1 MANKK
6 QSQANYYRLFLQLGI
21 FALLIYMLLRP
32 LLDKSYAPD
41 FEAFCPF
48 GGMQSLA
55 SYFSV
60 HSLACSM
67 TTVQIALGIAL
78 ILAVVLFSK
87 LFCSYICPIGTFTER
102 MGTLGRK
109 AKMHITLTG
118 NIDRLLR
125 VFKYVLLYISFYF
138 TVTASELFCRKF
150 DPFYATFT
158 GFSGDVVLWF
168 ALPALILTIAGSFFI
183 RQFWC
188 KYLCPLGAVTNV
200 AVYAL
205 PTAAI
210 TLLWVLL
217 TSVAGLVIPWPW
229 LLGTI
234 CLMGFLFEATT
245 LKFLVFPSLRITRND
260 KLCTHCRICD
270 KKCPMAIQ
278 ISTAD
283 TVDHIDCH
291 LCVDCVVKCPEK
303 GALTINKR
311 NLSWLPAVATVF
323 LTALAIT
330 IATYYELPTISENW
344 GDINGKNVKVIRMDG
359 LKNIKC
365 FGSSRSFANHMKEIP
380 GVLGIET
387 FVKHHRVVVYYN
399 EDIIKAEGVKEA
411 IFSPVSILLNLNGKI
426 KGRVNFIKIGIDRCF
441 DPNDQ
446 NYLGEL
452 LRKDKGV
459 LALSTRF
466 GEPVQATIYFD
477 ASRTDEDKIKKAA
490 SQETLVMGT
499 GKDQTTVETGFV
511 VNETGKT
518 TGEMPASGFLAMF
531 IPTTDVSFNKYEI
544 YSDDQMLVYELPF
557 EQAADPE
564 MQQWMP
570 FLVSH
575 ASNDDG
581 IVRIQTSFTER
592 GPVIKIWFVSEL
604 TTVEKINSLLKASEF
619 LVHYPDKTVKKTKN
633 PFRFETGNYK

>member
-1 MANKK
+1 
-6 QSQANYYRLFLQLGI
+6 
-21 FALLIYMLLRP
+21 MLLRP
-32 LLDKSYAPD
+32 LLDKNYVPD
-41 FEAFCPF
+41 FEAYCPF

-67 TTVQIALGIAL
+67 TTVQIALGLAL
-78 ILAVVLFSK
+78 LLAVILFSK
-87 LFCSYICPIGTFTER
+87 LFCSYICPIGTFTEW
-102 MGTLGRK
+102 MGSLGRK

-118 NIDRLLR
+118 NTDKILR
-125 VFKYVLLYISFYF
+125 ALKYVLLFITFYY

-150 DPFYATFT
+150 DPFYASFT
-158 GFSGDVVLWF
+158 GFSGDVFLWY
-168 ALPALILTIAGSFFI
+168 AIPAFLLTVVGSFFI

-188 KYLCPLGAVTNV
+188 KYLCPLGAITNI

-205 PTAAI
+205 PASAV

-217 TSVAGLVIPWPW
+217 TNVAGLTIPWPW
-229 LLGTI
+229 LLGAL
-234 CLMGFLFEATT
+234 CLVGFLFEATT
-245 LKFLVFPSLRITRND
+245 LKFFVFPSLRITRND
-260 KLCTHCRICD
+260 DLCTHCRICD
-270 KKCPMAIQ
+270 KKCPMAID
-278 ISTAD
+278 ISTVK

-311 NLSWLPAVATVF
+311 NLTWVPAVATVI
-323 LTALAIT
+323 LTAASII
-330 IATYYELPTISENW
+330 IATYYELPTINENW
-344 GDINGKNVKVIRMDG
+344 GEINGKNVNVVRMDG

-380 GVLGIET
+380 GILAVET
-387 FVKHHRVVVYYN
+387 FVKHHRVIVYFDKNRIN
-399 EDIIKAEGVKEA
+399 EEGVKEA
-411 IFSPVSILLNLNGKI
+411 IFTPLSRLLNFHGKTSGNI
-426 KGRVNFIKIGIDRCF
+426 SYVKLGIDRCF

-446 NYLGEL
+446 SYLVEL
-452 LRKDKGV
+452 LRQDKGV

-477 ASRTDEDKIKKAA
+477 SSLTDENKIKIAA
-490 SQETLVMGT
+490 SKKSLVIGE
-499 GKDQTTVETGFV
+499 GKNQTSVETGFV
-511 VNETGKT
+511 VNEKGVTKGT
-518 TGEMPASGFLAMF
+518 IPAYEFLRLF
-531 IPTTDVSFNKYEI
+531 IPVTDISFNKYES
-544 YSDDQMLVYELPF
+544 YQDEEMSVYELPF

-581 IVRIQTSFTER
+581 VVRIQTDFTEG
-592 GPVIKIWFVSEL
+592 GPVIKIWFVNSL
-604 TTVEKINSLLKASEF
+604 TTVEKINALLKSTEF
-619 LVHYPDKTVKKTKN
+619 IVHYPDKSVKKIKN
-633 PFRFETGNYK
+633 PFRFSVLI

>member
-1 MANKK
+1 MASKK
-6 QSQANYYRLFLQLGI
+6 RSPFNYYRITLQWGI
-21 FALLIYMLLRP
+21 LVLLIYMLLRP
-32 LLDKSYAPD
+32 LFDRSYVPD
-41 FEAFCPF
+41 FEAYCPF

-55 SYFSV
+55 SYISV

-78 ILAVVLFSK
+78 LLAVVLFSK
-87 LFCSYICPIGTFTER
+87 LFCSYICPIGTFTEW

-109 AKMHITLTG
+109 AKMHIALTG
-118 NIDRLLR
+118 NIDRILR
-125 VFKYVLLYISFYF
+125 IFKYVLLYITFYF

-150 DPFYATFT
+150 DPFYAGFT
-158 GFSGDVVLWF
+158 GFSGDVVLWY
-168 ALPALILTIAGSFFI
+168 AIPALLLTIAGSFFI

-188 KYLCPLGAVTNV
+188 KYLCPLGAITNI

-205 PTAAI
+205 PAAAI

-229 LLGTI
+229 LLGAV
-234 CLMGFLFEATT
+234 CLVGYIFEATT
-245 LKFLVFPSLRITRND
+245 LKFFVFPSLRITRHD
-260 KLCTHCRICD
+260 ELCTHCRICD
-270 KKCPMAIQ
+270 KKCPMAIP
-278 ISTAD
+278 ISTVE

-311 NLSWLPAVATVF
+311 NNLKWLPAVATVI
-323 LTALAIT
+323 LTAAAIT
-330 IATYYELPTISENW
+330 IATFYELPTISENW
-344 GDINGKNVKVIRMDG
+344 GDITGKNVNIVRMDG

-380 GVLGIET
+380 GVLGVET
-387 FVKHHRVVVYYN
+387 FVKHHRVVVYFDKTVID
-399 EDIIKAEGVKEA
+399 EESVKEA
-411 IFSPVSILLNLNGKI
+411 IFSPLSELLNYSGKTTGMVSFV
-426 KGRVNFIKIGIDRCF
+426 KLGIDRCF

-446 NYLGEL
+446 FYLAEL

-477 ASRTDEDKIKKAA
+477 LSLTDESKIKKAA
-490 SQETLVMGT
+490 SSELLVMGE
-499 GKDQTTVETGFV
+499 GKEQTTVETGFV
-511 VNETGKT
+511 VNENGKT
-518 TGEMPASGFLAMF
+518 KGEIPVYEFLSMF
-531 IPTTDVSFNKYEI
+531 IPVTDVSFNKYDR
-544 YSDDQMLVYELPF
+544 YTDDKMLVYELPF
-557 EQAADPE
+557 NQAAEPE
-564 MQQWMP
+564 MQQWIP

-581 IVRIQTSFTER
+581 IVRIQTAFTED
-592 GPVIKIWFVSEL
+592 GPVIKIWFVESL
-604 TTVEKINSLLKASEF
+604 TTVEKINSLLKSPEF
-619 LVHYPDKTVKKTKN
+619 VVHYQDKSVKKMKN
-633 PFRFETGNYK
+633 PFRFDI